1 MARKRSHG
9 EGSVR
14 KLKSGNWH
22 GEVMDGYSADGKK
35 RIISFSAATK
45 AEVLDKIRD
54 YQNKKDAH
62 IHVDK
67 KLTLSNWADL
77 WYCDYK
83 SQVQASTY
91 SGYQYTL
98 KIIKEQMGTQTL

>member
-1 MARKRSHG
+1 
-9 EGSVR
+9 
-14 KLKSGNWH
+14 
-22 GEVMDGYSADGKK
+22 MDGYSADGKK

-83 SQVQASTY
+83 SQ
-91 SGYQYTL
+91 
-98 KIIKEQMGTQTL
+98 GTGVHLQWIPVYAQNHQRANGDADSL